1 MKTIA
6 VYPGSFDP
14 ITNGHLSL
22 VKRGLLIFDKI
33 IVAIAENPDK
43 KPVFTANERLEMTKQ
58 AILETIS
65 EAERVE
71 VDIFKGL
78 LVNYVQKKGANIILR
93 GLRAVSDFDYEL
105 QLALMNRRL
114 NRNIQSVFLM
124 TDFKWLFLSST
135 IVKEAAR
142 LGGNVEGLVPDIV
155 YHKLQEKFRKTI

>member
-43 KPVFTANERLEMTKQ
+43 KPVFTVNERLEMTKQ

-65 EAERVE
+65 EADRVE

-78 LVNYVQKKGANIILR
+78 LVNYVQKKGAN
-93 GLRAVSDFDYEL
+93 
-105 QLALMNRRL
+105 
-114 NRNIQSVFLM
+114 
-124 TDFKWLFLSST
+124 
-135 IVKEAAR
+135 
-142 LGGNVEGLVPDIV
+142 
-155 YHKLQEKFRKTI
+155 